1 MDLFEILLI
10 ALGVSVDA
18 FSVSV
23 GGSFCSRGARWVRNA
38 CLAALFFGGF
48 QFFMPLAGFFTAE
61 LFAGYVASAGNA
73 VAFVLLCFV
82 GGKMIWEGVKTKRKG
97 EPPCGEVEKLFF
109 GWKALFVS
117 GVATSLD
124 AFAVGGGLAFAGKP
138 FFLPCFAM
146 GIVTGAASFIGVWLG
161 ARLGARLVRLSRRS
175 GPALPDWLLLPAGGV
190 AIIAVGVKILLSS

>member
-97 EPPCGEVEKLFF
+97 PTPCGSPRNSFSAGRPSSF
-109 GWKALFVS
+109 QAWRPVS
-117 GVATSLD
+117 TPSPWAADWRLRGS
-124 AFAVGGGLAFAGKP
+124 P
-138 FFLPCFAM
+138 FFCP
-146 GIVTGAASFIGVWLG
+146 ASPWG
-161 ARLGARLVRLSRRS
+161 S
-175 GPALPDWLLLPAGGV
+175 
-190 AIIAVGVKILLSS
+190 